1 MISVNL
7 EASNKADWTIQIT
20 AVDAETDEEIDFTGA
35 SISFVVKDSCGVTVL
50 TATTTNGNITLPTG
64 VLIEIQFTPDQM
76 GAVCSGH
83 YSLGCVY
90 EINDETTQLLTGY
103 VDIYDGIASL

>member
-7 EASNKADWTIQIT
+7 EASNQADWTIQLA

-35 SISFVVKDSCGVTVL
+35 SISFVVKDSCGSTVL
-50 TATTTNGNITLPTG
+50 TATTTLGNITLPTG
-64 VLIEIQFTPDQM
+64 VLIEVSFTETQM
-76 GAVCSGH
+76 NALCRGR

-90 EINDETTQLLTGY
+90 DINNETAQLLTGY
-103 VDIYDGIASL
+103 VDVYDGIASL

>member
-1 MISVNL
+1 MIQVNL
-7 EASNKADWTIQIT
+7 EASNKADWIIQIT
-20 AVDAETDEEIDFTGA
+20 AVDDETAEEIDFTGA
-35 SISFVVKDSCGVTVL
+35 DISFVVKDENCCAIL
-50 TATTTNGNITLPTG
+50 TATTALGNITLPTG

-76 GAVCSGH
+76 GAVCSGR

-103 VDIYDGIASL
+103 VDVYDGIASL